1 MSAQKSR
8 TRIVA
13 EIVAAVVILTAVFV
27 WSESLLHDKVG
38 PDTAVQAS
46 ESARWDGPT
55 VLAVERALP
64 VEVEVLGT
72 VRPRR
77 DAVVAARVLG
87 VVTAVDVEEG
97 ERVAAGELLVRIEA
111 EELGARA
118 EAARRQVE
126 AAESRLA
133 QARRDLERTRALEAK
148 EAATRVELEHAE
160 TGVELA
166 EAQLAAARQAAA
178 GERSVASHLAVRA
191 PFAGRVLSR
200 LVDPGDLAA
209 PGTPLLKLEATGGS
223 RLEVPVDERLAAGLE
238 LGDRVNVRLD
248 AADRTIAGVLG
259 EIEPAADPDSRTLLA
274 KIDLPE
280 DTAAPSGAFGRAVLT
295 TGERPAVLVPGTA
308 VHRLGGLSTLRV
320 VEEDRLVIRHVRTG
334 RELPGGEIEV
344 LSGLSAGERVA
355 TGGRP

>member
-1 MSAQKSR
+1 
-8 TRIVA
+8 
-13 EIVAAVVILTAVFV
+13 
-27 WSESLLHDKVG
+27 
-38 PDTAVQAS
+38 VQAS
-46 ESARWDGPT
+46 ESARFDGPT

-87 VVTAVDVEEG
+87 VVTTVEVEEG
-97 ERVAAGELLVRIEA
+97 DRVAAGELLVRVEA

-118 EAARRQVE
+118 EAARREVQ
-126 AAESRLA
+126 AAEARLA

-148 EAATRVELEHAE
+148 EAATAVELEHAE

-178 GERSVASHLAVRA
+178 GERSVASHLAIRA
-191 PFAGRVLSR
+191 PFDGRVLER

-209 PGTPLLKLEATGGS
+209 PGTPLLKLEAEGGT
-223 RLEVPVDERLAAGLE
+223 RLEAPVDERLAAGLAV
-238 LGDRVNVRLD
+238 GDRVSVRLD
-248 AADRTIAGVLG
+248 AGTRVFAGVLG

-280 DTAAPSGAFGRAVLT
+280 GTAAPSGAFGRAVLV
-295 TGERPAVLVPGTA
+295 TGERPAVVVDAAA
-308 VHRLGGLSTLRV
+308 VRRLGGLSTLRV
-320 VEEDRLVIRHVRTG
+320 VEENRLVIRHVRTG
-334 RELPGGEIEV
+334 RELPSGGIEI
-344 LSGLSAGERVA
+344 LSGLAAGERVA